1 MVVMSESA
9 MIEKTIRVLAKELQI
24 SYANMMAAYATEQFL
39 KNLSGSAYASR
50 LWIVESNRY
59 RLETYRRK
67 IDLSLRFYD
76 TKKEASTDEEIQNML
91 QGICGQAID
100 TGQAD
105 HSGIHWEITKK
116 ENWVVTAV
124 IGSRHIPLSIQML
137 PLQKDDRVP
146 VQVTVHLCSKNN
158 EGVLF
163 YQYPSENSLV
173 EGLAEIMENLE
184 LIRDMQV
191 YEDVWQILTSESV
204 DGRKIEQ
211 QLLQQLTEKGIHPDQ
226 KRMDLFCSYRDYRYM
241 KKKWNSYL
249 KQQNQKEPVWEDVME
264 KILAFLQPVWE
275 MMQQDMIFIGDW
287 MPELGRYL

>member
-1 MVVMSESA
+1 MSESA

-24 SYANMMAAYATEQFL
+24 PYANMMAAYTIEQFL

-50 LWIVESNRY
+50 LWLAESNRY
-59 RLETYRRK
+59 RLEAYRRK
-67 IDLSLRFYD
+67 IDLALRFYD
-76 TKKEASTDEEIQNML
+76 TGKETSTDEETQNML
-91 QGICGQAID
+91 QSICGQAGD

-105 HSGIHWEITKK
+105 HSGIYWEITKK
-116 ENWVVTAV
+116 ENWMVTAV
-124 IGSRHIPLSIQML
+124 IGSRHIPLSIQL
-137 PLQKDDRVP
+137 FPLQKDDRVP
-146 VQVTVHLCSKNN
+146 VQTTVHLCSKNN
-158 EGVLF
+158 EGIFF
-163 YQYPSENSLV
+163 YQYPAEDSLV
-173 EGLAEIMENLE
+173 ENLTEIMEHLE

-249 KQQNQKEPVWEDVME
+249 KRQNQKEPVWEDVME